1 MAAHSRS
8 RPRWGGAWGV
18 SAIGAVLLVA
28 ALAYGGRQLTAEALA
43 PYPIAEAGV
52 LIGLCGTILAT
63 GVWLRES
70 EFTDNDLWRI
80 AIWVSL
86 GIILLVGLTAWQL
99 LTQISG
105 GVTLRDPLL
114 TLVVT
119 QTVGATAGL
128 LVGLYHVQS
137 LRNAR
142 AAERATAAAEEAHD
156 VQDQLT
162 FVHTL
167 VRHHLRNGMHV
178 IQSYVHLLEDHVDEE
193 GAPHLETIDRRSQ
206 RLVGLVDE
214 MQPLTAA
221 IDPDSCLEPTNV
233 VDLLERE
240 AAHVA
245 VTHPDCRI
253 DISGVE
259 DVAVRADS
267 LLPAAIETLL
277 RGVIE
282 RSAVEGPAVTV
293 SVADD
298 EECRITM
305 AASGPALDGGIDQ
318 HLLASAQRD
327 SVTDAAPSEGDAD
340 LQVARE
346 VLDRYD
352 GDLTVDR
359 RTSGPRFVL
368 TLPVVDTQS

>member
-1 MAAHSRS
+1 M
-8 RPRWGGAWGV
+8 
-18 SAIGAVLLVA
+18 
-28 ALAYGGRQLTAEALA
+28 
-43 PYPIAEAGV
+43 
-52 LIGLCGTILAT
+52 
-63 GVWLRES
+63 
-70 EFTDNDLWRI
+70 
-80 AIWVSL
+80 
-86 GIILLVGLTAWQL
+86 
-99 LTQISG
+99 
-105 GVTLRDPLL
+105 TLRDPLL

-119 QTVGATAGL
+119 QTVGATTGL

-142 AAERATAAAEEAHD
+142 AAECATAAAEEARA

-178 IQSYVHLLEDHVDEE
+178 IQSYVHLLEDHVDDA
-193 GAPHLETIDRRSQ
+193 GATHLETIDRRSQ

-221 IDPDSCLEPTNV
+221 IDPDSRLEPTNV

-240 AAHVA
+240 VSHVA
-245 VTHPDCRI
+245 VTHPDCRVE
-253 DISGVE
+253 ISGSA

-267 LLPAAIETLL
+267 LLPAAIETVL

-282 RSAVEGPAVTV
+282 RSAVDGPAVSI
-293 SVADD
+293 SVAADD
-298 EECRITM
+298 ECRITV

-318 HLLASAQRD
+318 YLLASAHGG
-327 SVTDAAPSEGDAD
+327 SVTDAVQSGDDAD

-352 GDLTVDR
+352 GGLTVDR
-359 RTSGPRFVL
+359 RTSRPRFVL
-368 TLPVVDTQS
+368 TLPVADSER